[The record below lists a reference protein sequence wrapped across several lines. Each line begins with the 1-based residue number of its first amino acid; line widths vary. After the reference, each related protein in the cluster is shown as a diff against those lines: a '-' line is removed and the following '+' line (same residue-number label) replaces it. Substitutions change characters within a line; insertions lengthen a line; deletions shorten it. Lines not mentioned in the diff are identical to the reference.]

1 MLSPLSVRLDPPGVR
16 AGWLK
21 MMLRVFR
28 RHDRA
33 GLYREM
39 IALTER
45 LIADAERERAT
56 TAPAESRARGP
67 GAAGDGRGDGGRDGN
82 GTAR

>member
-1 MLSPLSVRLDPPGVR
+1 MLSPLSVRLDPPAVR
-16 AGWLK
+16 VGWLK

-28 RHDRA
+28 RHDRG

-45 LIADAERERAT
+45 LIAHAERERA
-56 TAPAESRARGP
+56 ANDAQVGSAR
-67 GAAGDGRGDGGRDGN
+67 
-82 GTAR
+82 